1 MSCFKIVE
9 PFTVAGSKNAGSE
22 VKAFLNFLLI
32 SDLDGH
38 DRKKSMAVLGIS
50 GNGHLPTL
58 VAVSNISSAV
68 FFIFIIIIFFSGGNL
83 AIKR

>member
-38 DRKKSMAVLGIS
+38 DCKKSMAVLG
-50 GNGHLPTL
+50 NEEDQVFKLAECVNHKL
-58 VAVSNISSAV
+58 VAYCVQSYMYM
-68 FFIFIIIIFFSGGNL
+68 
-83 AIKR
+83 